1 MRQRAVAGVK
11 RGDDDKRRHRQHDE
25 RIDEHADHCDRA
37 LLVRI
42 FDVGQR
48 VRVRGRAHAG
58 LVGEQAALCALTDGR
73 LERVADAAADDG
85 VRHEGVLE
93 DHAEGLRHVA
103 DAGNEHDEAA
113 EQIQARHDRH
123 DLFRDGGDALHTADE
138 DEGRDGA
145 HDQAHDPA
153 RNVEC
158 VLARLADGVGL
169 YHRAHEAER
178 KDDRDREETRKELA
192 EAVREGMLD
201 VVHRAAEDRAVRLDH
216 AGLLR
221 EHCLGIDR
229 RHAEE
234 CDEPHPEDRAGA
246 ADEDRA
252 AGADDVAGADL
263 RRDRRRQRLER
274 AHAGL
279 VLFTVETELAEEAPP
294 ALAEAA
300 HLHDL
305 RADGEIQARTNEQD
319 DQHIV

>member
-11 RGDDDKRRHRQHDE
+11 RGDNDECRHRQHDE

-37 LLVRI
+37 LFVRI

-85 VRHEGVLE
+85 IRHESILE

-113 EQIQARHDRH
+113 EQIQAGHDRH

-138 DEGRDGA
+138 DEGRDGTD
-145 HDQAHDPA
+145 DQAHDPA

-178 KDDRDREETRKELA
+178 KDDRDREEARKELA
-192 EAVREGMLD
+192 EAVREGTLD

-216 AGLLR
+216 AGLLC
-221 EHCLGIDR
+221 EHRLGIDR

-263 RRDRRRQRLER
+263 RRNRRRQRLER

-300 HLHDL
+300 HLHKL
-305 RADGEIQARTNEQD
+305 RADREIQTRTNEQN